1 VGKTT
6 LARTFSNV
14 YYDLEQTE
22 DRLRLDIQWRDLTRS
37 KEVVVLDEAQNDPGL
52 FPRLRSAIDE
62 DRQRNGRFM
71 ILGSVSPG
79 LMKAVSEFLTGRVAL
94 CELNPFSLQEIPPDQ
109 DDMLWLQGG

>member
-1 VGKTT
+1 MIDRMLRTQITDRLRSFPAIVLLGARQVGKTT

-62 DRQRNGRFM
+62 DRGPHFQNSQPRR
-71 ILGSVSPG
+71 
-79 LMKAVSEFLTGRVAL
+79 E
-94 CELNPFSLQEIPPDQ
+94 
-109 DDMLWLQGG
+109 